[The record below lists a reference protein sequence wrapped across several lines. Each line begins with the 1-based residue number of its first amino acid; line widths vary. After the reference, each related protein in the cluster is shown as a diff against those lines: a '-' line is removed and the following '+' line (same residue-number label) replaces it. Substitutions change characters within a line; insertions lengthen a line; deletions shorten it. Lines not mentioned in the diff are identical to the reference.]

1 VFTPHHIKAAIVQK
15 LSDLEPTTVVS
26 IYARTIRPWFA
37 FTSEAKLYN
46 QLPGTWNDASV
57 DFTLLA
63 FIILLFNTSSQ
74 LSERRYTFHSDT
86 MIMYLSSKSWL
97 ALLEGAGLNSINL
110 VNSRLLI
117 TLFEVVHGCYPAAY
131 LSIAATVRA
140 ADALSIYNTE
150 DASLSHSSYMI
161 NNKQREEITE
171 LWCGIMILDR
181 CVT

>member
-1 VFTPHHIKAAIVQK
+1 
-15 LSDLEPTTVVS
+15 
-26 IYARTIRPWFA
+26 
-37 FTSEAKLYN
+37 
-46 QLPGTWNDASV
+46 
-57 DFTLLA
+57 
-63 FIILLFNTSSQ
+63 
-74 LSERRYTFHSDT
+74 
-86 MIMYLSSKSWL
+86 MYLSSKSWL

-161 NNKQREEITE
+161 NNKQREEISE